1 MTIHFTQDNR
11 LISIATPLGVDK
23 LLLRSIS
30 GSEAISK
37 LFVFQL
43 EMLSEDF
50 DIDFK
55 SILGQ
60 RVTVTLNF
68 PDATGGQRY
77 FNGFINRFRQLSG
90 IGRFARYQAE
100 MVPWLWFLT
109 RTVDCR
115 IFQKQTVPD
124 IIEKIFLEYN
134 FRDFERELHRD
145 HKLWD
150 YCVQYHESAYSFVM
164 RLLEVEGI
172 YFFFRH
178 EENRHVLV
186 MADSS
191 SAHKMLDPSKIT
203 YEFVESGNNKQKE
216 SRINSWLIDH
226 DLRTGRY
233 SVKDFNFETP
243 SSNLLASVDSTI
255 HVGDNQIY
263 EIYDYPGGYGKRDEG
278 EKYVRMRM
286 EEEEVEHAT
295 IKAEGNCRHF
305 TPGYSF
311 ELTGHNRRDQNKDY
325 VLTSVEHDASIGG
338 NFPDTTVPE
347 DYHYRNRFTC
357 IPYAVPFRPTRLT
370 PKPSVRGAQ
379 TAVVVGPKGEEIY
392 TDKYGRVKVQFHWD
406 RRGEANENSSCW
418 LRVAH
423 PWAGNNWGM
432 VAIPR
437 IGQEV
442 IVNFL
447 EGDPDRPII
456 TGSVYN
462 ADQMPPYELP
472 KEMTKSTMKSNSS
485 KEGGGFNEL
494 RFEDKK
500 GSEQVFLH
508 AERNQDNRVKN
519 DSREW
524 VGNNRHLIVAGDQL
538 ERVGGDKHLTIQGD
552 QNEKVSGTLSQNVAM
567 DLQQKVGM
575 KYALDTGTE
584 IHLKAGLN
592 LVIEAGTSLTLKVGG
607 NFINL
612 NPGGVFIQ
620 GAMVMVNSGGS
631 AGSGSGSTPVTPE
644 APAEADK
651 AKPGGIAPPP
661 ISKVQDKPKSFSPQ
675 VAVLKEAA
683 RTGTPFCEK
692 CEVTKDA
699 T

>member
-1 MTIHFTQDNR
+1 MDFSQQNR
-11 LISIATPLGVDK
+11 EIEVITPLGRDV
-23 LLLRSIS
+23 LLLKEFQVYEELGRLFRIELELIS
-30 GSEAISK
+30 TSQIR
-37 LFVFQL
+37 F
-43 EMLSEDF
+43 EDL
-50 DIDFK
+50 
-55 SILGQ
+55 LGQ
-60 RVTVTLNF
+60 NISIRLNLSDGDKPRF
-68 PDATGGQRY
+68 
-77 FNGFINRFRQLSG
+77 FNGFIGSFSQRVTEGQ
-90 IGRFARYQAE
+90 FARYRAIAY
-100 MVPWLWFLT
+100 PWLWFLT
-109 RTVDCR
+109 HTSDCR
-115 IFQKQTVPD
+115 IFQDKTVPQ
-124 IIEKIFLEYN
+124 IIKEVLN
-134 FRDFERELHRD
+134 ELGFTDYVDRLCGD
-145 HKLWD
+145 YRVWE
-150 YCVQYHESAYSFVM
+150 YCVQYCESDFHFLS
-164 RLLEVEGI
+164 RLMEEEGI
-172 YFFFRH
+172 YYYFLHEQEKHILYLADDWGSHEKITNYETISYFPQDEVVNREIEYIFDWKLTKEIQTGMYSLNEYDFRKPKADLH
-178 EENRHVLV
+178 VNQSVDYEKSHAHYERYYFPGKYSDRTEGVNYAKVRIQELQKQYERMEGTSNVRGLICGGLFKLDLFPRQDQNREYLITAVTHDIRIDSYY
-186 MADSS
+186 ADSGKDARQYS
-191 SAHKMLDPSKIT
+191 NSFSVIT
-203 YEFVESGNNKQKE
+203 
-216 SRINSWLIDH
+216 
-226 DLRTGRY
+226 
-233 SVKDFNFETP
+233 
-243 SSNLLASVDSTI
+243 ST
-255 HVGDNQIY
+255 
-263 EIYDYPGGYGKRDEG
+263 
-278 EKYVRMRM
+278 
-286 EEEEVEHAT
+286 T
-295 IKAEGNCRHF
+295 
-305 TPGYSF
+305 
-311 ELTGHNRRDQNKDY
+311 
-325 VLTSVEHDASIGG
+325 
-338 NFPDTTVPE
+338 
-347 DYHYRNRFTC
+347 
-357 IPYAVPFRPTRLT
+357 PFRASRTT
-370 PKPSVRGAQ
+370 PKPYLQGPQ
-379 TAVVVGPKGEEIY
+379 TAIVVGPKGEEIY

-432 VAIPR
+432 IAIPR

-485 KEGGGFNEL
+485 KGGNGFNEL

-524 VGNNRHLIVAGDQL
+524 IGKDRHLIVAGDQL

-552 QNEKVSGTLSQNVAM
+552 QNEKVNGTLSQNVAM